1 MTERDTRHLSIEEP
15 PSPESV
21 AAETLDE
28 EFFADLDALMEQAEL
43 DAKARQTFVL
53 PMERIT
59 LRRFKQFRDLT
70 VSFNPGITLMA
81 GANNAGKSTILHAL
95 AVWEFCKLATLME
108 RGRDGIS
115 PSRVGQQGFGMGDD
129 EFSPINLPSLK
140 HLWTNL
146 KPQQK
151 DKGEDGYTLR
161 IGCEWTT
168 QAGLKQLTFGLSLAN
183 DRLFI
188 KVDKSN
194 LSHDDR
200 VPQVA
205 YLPPFAGISAHE
217 ERVSGA
223 TRRRRIGEGLA
234 GAVLRNLLL
243 DMHQQ
248 NVSKR
253 TELRNISTQMNPAAK
268 RVKIKEKDL
277 ENLRQTDPWEIVQ
290 KNLREVF
297 GAELSISEFH
307 EEYHSY
313 IQVFVSKGRMQNGV
327 FKTHPNYTKR
337 DLMVEGSG
345 FLQWVSVFVLATDP
359 NVDVLLL
366 DEPDAHLHPQLQRE
380 LVRRLA
386 TLVAGTGKQIF
397 IGTHSSEILRHT
409 EPREIMRFK
418 TGSSPKYLS
427 EHSQKIGMLEGI
439 GSHYSPRFEMMR
451 DSRKV
456 FFHEGTSDLAILE
469 MLAKELGAPLSSSWV
484 PWRTTRSQ
492 QERKQLW
499 LALKEE
505 IPDLEAISLRDRDAS
520 DVGTVGP
527 DLDDLEMPSR
537 PGFRTV
543 KWRRRHIESY
553 LIVPTAI
560 GAACGKPTGEVE
572 VTLLRSHGLSINNE
586 YSASYA
592 PSTYL
597 ELRGKELLD
606 AEFGLSGVKVAKYI
620 PKTAI
625 CEDLIS
631 VIQLLQ

>member
-1 MTERDTRHLSIEEP
+1 MNIDEVTEIPETIE
-15 PSPESV
+15 
-21 AAETLDE
+21 AETLDE
-28 EFFADLDALMEQAEL
+28 DFFADLDALVEQAEL

-53 PMERIT
+53 PMQQVSMK
-59 LRRFKQFRDLT
+59 RFKQFKELT
-70 VSFNPGITLMA
+70 VSFNPEITLMA
-81 GANNAGKSTILHAL
+81 GANNAGKSTVLHAL

-108 RGRDGIS
+108 RGRDGIG
-115 PSRVGQQGFGMGDD
+115 PSRVGVQGFGMGDD
-129 EFSPINLPSLK
+129 EFSPINIPSLK

-151 DKGEDGYTLR
+151 DVGEDGYTLR
-161 IGCEWTT
+161 IGCQWVT
-168 QAGLKQLTFGLSLAN
+168 QAGTKFLTFALSLAN

-194 LSHDDR
+194 LDEGDR

-248 NVSKR
+248 NVQKR
-253 TELRNISTQMNPAAK
+253 VELRRISVQENPSAK
-268 RVKIKEKDL
+268 RAKIKEKDL
-277 ENLRQTDPWEIVQ
+277 EKLRQTDPWEIVQ

-297 GAELSISEFH
+297 GAELSVSDFH

-313 IQVFVSKGRMQNGV
+313 IQVLVVKGKIQSGI
-327 FKTHPNYTKR
+327 FKAHTNYTKR

-386 TLVAGTGKQIF
+386 SLVEGTGKQIF
-397 IGTHSSEILRHT
+397 IGTHSSEILRHS
-409 EPREIMRFK
+409 EPQGIMRFK
-418 TGSSPKYLS
+418 NGASPKYLS
-427 EHSQKIGMLEGI
+427 EDSQKVGMLEGI
-439 GSHYSPRFEMMR
+439 GSHYSPRFER
-451 DSRKV
+451 IRETQKV
-456 FFHEGTSDLAILE
+456 FFHEGTSDLSILQ
-469 MLAKELGAPLSSSWV
+469 MLAEELGSPLSQSWV

-505 IPDLEAISLRDRDAS
+505 IPNLEAISLRDRDSS
-520 DVGTVGP
+520 DVGTVGIN
-527 DLDDLEMPSR
+527 LDDLELPSR

-553 LIVPTAI
+553 LIVPEAI
-560 GAACGKPTGEVE
+560 SLACGRDVGDIRHS
-572 VTLLRSHGLSINNE
+572 LLQKHGLSINAD
-586 YSASYA
+586 YSLSKA
-592 PSTYL
+592 PSAYL
-597 ELRGKELLD
+597 ELRGKELLST
-606 AEFGLSGVKVAKYI
+606 EFDLTGTAVARYI
-620 PKTAI
+620 HTSAI
-625 CEDLIS
+625 CEDIVS

>member
-1 MTERDTRHLSIEEP
+1 VTSDEIIN
-15 PSPESV
+15 SPEIV
-21 AAETLDE
+21 EAETLDE
-28 EFFADLDALMEQAEL
+28 DFFADLDALMEQAEL
-43 DAKARQTFVL
+43 DARARQTFVL
-53 PMERIT
+53 PMQQVSM
-59 LRRFKQFRDLT
+59 RRFKQFKELT
-70 VSFNPGITLMA
+70 VRFNPEITLMA

-108 RGRDGIS
+108 RGLDGIG
-115 PSRVGQQGFGMGDD
+115 PSRVGLQGFGMGDD
-129 EFSPINLPSLK
+129 EFSPINIPSLK

-151 DKGEDGYTLR
+151 EAGEDGYTLR
-161 IGCEWTT
+161 IGCQWVTG
-168 QAGLKQLTFGLSLAN
+168 AGTKFLTFALSLAN

-194 LSHDDR
+194 LEQGDR

-248 NVSKR
+248 NVRKR
-253 TELRNISTQMNPAAK
+253 AELRNISAQANPAAK

-277 ENLRQTDPWEIVQ
+277 EKLRQTDPWEIVQ
-290 KNLREVF
+290 QNLREVF
-297 GAELSISEFH
+297 GAELSVSDFH

-313 IQVFVSKGRMQNGV
+313 IQVLVTKGSMQSGT
-327 FKTHPNYTKR
+327 FKAHLNYTKR

-386 TLVAGTGKQIF
+386 SLVEGTGKQIF
-397 IGTHSSEILRHT
+397 IGTHSSEILRHS
-409 EPREIMRFK
+409 EPKAIMRFRNG
-418 TGSSPKYLS
+418 TSPKYLS
-427 EHSQKIGMLEGI
+427 THSQQVGMLEGI
-439 GSHYSPRFEMMR
+439 GSHYSPRFER
-451 DSRKV
+451 IRETKKV
-456 FFHEGTSDLAILE
+456 FFHEGTSDLAILQ
-469 MLAKELGAPLSSSWV
+469 MLSQELGTPINGSWI

-499 LALKEE
+499 LALQEE
-505 IPDLEAISLRDRDAS
+505 IPDLEAISLRDRDSS
-520 DVGTVGP
+520 DVGTVGAY
-527 DLDDLEMPSR
+527 LDDLELPSR

-553 LIVPTAI
+553 LVVPEAI
-560 GAACGKPTGEVE
+560 SSACGKS
-572 VTLLRSHGLSINNE
+572 VTDVREALLQRHGLSINPD
-586 YSASYA
+586 YSTSNA
-592 PSTYL
+592 PSAYL

-606 AEFGLSGVKVAKYI
+606 SEFGLSGAKVAKFVH
-620 PKTAI
+620 KSAI
-625 CEDLIS
+625 CEDIVT
-631 VIQLLQ
+631 VIQMLQ